1 MRRFRLL
8 ATSLV
13 HARPGQVARRL
24 ALTIKR
30 PAAQRLAS
38 VLPLARGLVAPPRPA
53 LRDDLPAPVFPP
65 RLDRCGGDAASP
77 TARIVG
83 REVALTPP
91 VDWRWPREHAG
102 TRLDRLTLHYHE
114 FAEGLADAAFAEVAR
129 DWIAANPPY
138 ARGYWRDAWSS
149 YALSIRCVVWLQQLS
164 LRRGRLDP
172 ALVAALSES
181 IAGQIRFLARN
192 LELDIGGNHLI
203 RNVKALLWAARS
215 FSGPEADAWGAR
227 GAELLAR
234 ELAVQILPD
243 GAHYERSPAYHAQV
257 LADLI
262 ECAHVL
268 PEGASSARLRG
279 TLDAMAQALADLT
292 HPDGAPAL
300 FNDGGLHMAY
310 APSEC
315 FRAHRAAGGAAP
327 HPRAVAALPDAG
339 YFVAREGDDLV
350 VVDCGRLGP
359 DELPAHAHGDALAF
373 EWSLAGRRLVVDAG
387 VYEYQGSMRPH
398 ARATASHNT
407 VTVDDADQA
416 EFWSSFRMARRPEVV
431 LEEFRPAA
439 GGFVLVGSHD
449 GFRSLAGSPRHR
461 RRFEAAPRAI
471 AVEDSV
477 TGGSGQP
484 VRARLLL
491 HPEVEATEVPGGL
504 LLAVG
509 PARARLATASPVAVT
524 ASWYC
529 PDFGVRRRATQVVL
543 EYGSAPC
550 EGGFTLQA
558 LPSEA

>member
-1 MRRFRLL
+1 MRRLRLF
-8 ATSLV
+8 ATSLA

-30 PAAQRLAS
+30 PAAERLAT
-38 VLPLARGLVAPPRPA
+38 VLPLARALVAPPLPA
-53 LRDDLPAPVFPP
+53 LRDDLPGPIFPA

-83 REVALTPP
+83 REAALSPP
-91 VDWRWPREHAG
+91 VDWRWPRELPG
-102 TRLDRLTLHYHE
+102 TRLERLTLHYHE
-114 FAEGLADAAFAEVAR
+114 FAEGLGDAAFVAVVR

-138 ARGYWRDAWSS
+138 ARGYWRDAWSA
-149 YALSIRCVVWLQQLS
+149 YALSIRCVVWLQQLAV
-164 LRRGRLDP
+164 RRARLDP
-172 ALVAALSES
+172 PFVAALSES

-203 RNVKALLWAARS
+203 RNVKALLWGARA
-215 FSGPEADAWGAR
+215 FSGSEAAAWGAR

-234 ELAVQILPD
+234 EIPVQILPD
-243 GAHYERSPAYHAQV
+243 GVHYERSPAYHAQV

-268 PEGASSARLRG
+268 PEGPLSARLRE

-310 APSEC
+310 APSDC
-315 FRAHRAAGGAAP
+315 FRAHRLAGGAEP
-327 HPRAVAALPDAG
+327 RPRAVAALADAG
-339 YFVAREGDDLV
+339 YFVAREKDDLV

-387 VYEYQGSMRPH
+387 AYEYQGPMRPY

-407 VTVDDADQA
+407 VTVADADQA
-416 EFWSSFRMARRPEVV
+416 EFWSSFRMARRPQVV
-431 LEEFRPAA
+431 VEEFRPAA

-449 GFRSLAGSPRHR
+449 GFRTLAGSPRHR
-461 RRFEAAPRAI
+461 RRFEATPRAI

-491 HPEVEATEVPGGL
+491 HPEVEATEVEGGL
-504 LLAVG
+504 LLVAG
-509 PARARLATASPVAVT
+509 PARARLTTESPLTVAS
-524 ASWYC
+524 SWYC
-529 PDFGVRRRATQVVL
+529 PEFGVKRRTTRIVL
-543 EYGSAPC
+543 EYGPAPC
-550 EGGFTLQA
+550 AGGFTLQA